1 MTNIDE
7 ILWRLERIENLL
19 VGLAN
24 NSCEGC
30 DACNHDE
37 AKEALENI
45 ENEIIAR
52 ACRNG
57 VCED

>member
-1 MTNIDE
+1 MTELDK
-7 ILWRLERIENLL
+7 ILWHLERIEKKIDTLTSET
-19 VGLAN
+19 V
-24 NSCEGC
+24 EQ
-30 DACNHDE
+30 DE

-45 ENEIIAR
+45 EQEIIAR

>member
-7 ILWRLERIENLL
+7 ILWRLERIENLRGSL
-19 VGLAN
+19 TGYK
-24 NSCEGC
+24 CGGC
-30 DACNHDE
+30 DVCDHDE